1 MTDYWCKVDLRF
13 PKDDKTEA
21 IGEKFGPAGPLA
33 MLVLLLNAKAQ
44 NRGGKVEGTYRD
56 LAHDVH
62 IDRDEAAKVLEG
74 LIQVGFAEGE
84 LNGRYFKLSLPAYKR
99 WNERIRKQEQRER
112 RREMEKSHEDVT
124 TCPDLSQSVPLDKT
138 RLDKNKQT
146 PSRLEIEAVFNAWV
160 SATDRNLSRVKL
172 TKARADLIARRL
184 KDYPV
189 KDLIDACHGVGASAF
204 HRGDNDRGKR
214 YDTLELCLR
223 DASKIEGFRDEHR
236 GEAAPT
242 TQVNKFLED

>member
-62 IDRDEAAKVLEG
+62 IGRDDAAKVLEG
-74 LIQVGFAEGE
+74 LVQVGFAEGE
-84 LNGRYFKLSLPAYKR
+84 LNGRNFKLFLPAYKR
-99 WNERIRKQEQRER
+99 WNDRQRKQEQRER
-112 RREMEKSHEDVT
+112 EREMAEGHESVT
-124 TCPDLSQSVPLDKT
+124 TCHDLSQDVTKI
-138 RLDKNKQT
+138 RLDKNRNN
-146 PSRLEIEAVFNAWV
+146 PGRLEIHAVFNAWV
-160 SATDRNLSRVKL
+160 SATGRNLSRTKL

-189 KDLIDACHGVGASAF
+189 EDLIDACHGIGASDF

-214 YDTLELCLR
+214 YDTLELALR
-223 DASKIEGFRDEHR
+223 NAEKIEGFRDEHR
-236 GEAAPT
+236 NEAAPT
-242 TQVNKFLED
+242 KVNKFLED

>member
-1 MTDYWCKVDLRF
+1 MPVTDYWCKVDLRF

-33 MLVLLLNAKAQ
+33 MLVLLLNAKSQ

-74 LIQVGFAEGE
+74 LVQVGYAEGE
-84 LNGRYFKLSLPAYKR
+84 LNGRNFKLFLPAYKR
-99 WNERIRKQEQRER
+99 WNDRQRKQEQRER
-112 RREMEKSHEDVT
+112 EREQAECHNDVT
-124 TCPDLSQSVPLDKT
+124 TCHDLSQDVTKNRLDKT
-138 RLDKNKQT
+138 RET
-146 PSRLEIEAVFNAWV
+146 PKRLEIEAVFNAWV
-160 SATDRNLSRVKL
+160 SATGRNLSRVNL

-184 KDYPV
+184 KEYPV
-189 KDLIDACHGVGASAF
+189 EDLIDACHGLGASAF

-236 GEAAPT
+236 GDAAPPT
-242 TQVNKFLED
+242 TVNKFLED